1 MSESCWRCSARLV
14 LVTQEQDRVK
24 RTFLSLV
31 SHGLA
36 SWHFQFPARRT
47 SSFSKGGRGRDS
59 SEEGQGGGE
68 GAFKRR
74 EGRVSDLRT
83 EGKRGETRQANRRK
97 LVPSTHQPATAP
109 SVSPV
114 FCLCF
119 NIEAA
124 VFLRDGINAHL
135 MSHGRVGQILRSVWS
150 RV

>member
-1 MSESCWRCSARLV
+1 MLALLGSVGACYTGTGQGQAHV
-14 LVTQEQDRVK
+14 LVSCLTWSCELA
-24 RTFLSLV
+24 LSVPGKKDELF
-31 SHGLA
+31 
-36 SWHFQFPARRT
+36 FQ
-47 SSFSKGGRGRDS
+47 GGRGRDS